1 MMSAVVARAVA
12 IGAALAL
19 GVGGC
24 TTLLG
29 LDEEYTHA
37 GGAGG
42 EATSTSSGSVDGGGL
57 GGGTTSGTTSGT
69 TTSGTT
75 GAGGGDGQGGGA
87 PCIVA
92 HLGGGTCEYL
102 PGLECGCAASER
114 CTVVNETLG
123 ESGCVS
129 VEAGAAPA
137 WSACASDAACGI
149 GTFCDHETGACK
161 PMCSSSVECPQGAAC
176 VAAKSADGHMIPGL
190 ALCTAHCNPETGAPC
205 GAGLACDFS
214 DDFGS
219 AELDCHASG
228 GLGPTA
234 ACQGP
239 HDCANGLVCVDDG
252 TKKTCLGWCHPVDE
266 SAPNF
271 DCFSKSGGIICTGLS
286 QTVLQD
292 GTTYGVCTGP

>member
-1 MMSAVVARAVA
+1 MVRAGMMSAVVARAVA
-12 IGAALAL
+12 IGAGLAL
-19 GVGGC
+19 SVGGC

-29 LDEEYTHA
+29 LDKEYTHA
-37 GGAGG
+37 GAGG
-42 EATSTSSGSVDGGGL
+42 EGTSTSSGSVDGGGQ
-57 GGGTTSGTTSGT
+57 GGGTTSGT

-75 GAGGGDGQGGGA
+75 GAGGGGGQGGGA

-102 PGLECGCAASER
+102 PGLECGCAAGER

-137 WSACASDAACGI
+137 WSACASDAACGA

-161 PMCSSSVECPQGAAC
+161 PVCSSSNECPQGAVC
-176 VAAKSADGHMIPGL
+176 HAARGADGNKIPGL
-190 ALCTAHCNPETGAPC
+190 ALCTAHCDPASGAPC
-205 GAGLACDFS
+205 GAGLACDFT

-219 AELDCHASG
+219 AELDCYASG

-252 TKKTCLGWCHPVDE
+252 TSKTCKRWCHPVDE
-266 SAPNF
+266 SAPNL
-271 DCFSKSGGIICTGLS
+271 DCFSIGSFICSGLS
-286 QTVLQD
+286 QTVIQD
-292 GTTYGVCTGP
+292 GETYGVCTGP